1 MRIVGQRDRLC
12 IVGTQDDAIMA
23 TPELQNAQR
32 PDSSVE
38 PPAADAPE
46 TSQQMTVATSG
57 SLLADYRP
65 SWWILPAM
73 SLALLSAVLVIYL
86 GLRYEQDAV
95 VWCGVALF
103 VLVTGTLAVSSIR
116 YSWLLVR
123 DLSDWRRS
131 GKRVYK
137 M

>member
-1 MRIVGQRDRLC
+1 MTKPGV
-12 IVGTQDDAIMA
+12 
-23 TPELQNAQR
+23 QNVQR

-38 PPAADAPE
+38 PQSLNALD
-46 TSQQMTVATSG
+46 TSQQMSVATGG
-57 SLLADYRP
+57 SSLVDYRP
-65 SWWILPAM
+65 SWWVLPAM
-73 SLALLSAVLVIYL
+73 SFALLSSVLIIYM
-86 GLRYEQDAV
+86 GSRHEQDAA

-123 DLSDWRRS
+123 DLSDRRRS

-137 M
+137 V

>member
-1 MRIVGQRDRLC
+1 
-12 IVGTQDDAIMA
+12 MA
-23 TPELQNAQR
+23 TPELQNVQR
-32 PDSSVE
+32 PDNSVE

-65 SWWILPAM
+65 SWWVLPAM

-86 GLRYEQDAV
+86 GLQYAQYAV

-103 VLVTGTLAVSSIR
+103 VLVTGTLAISSIR

-131 GKRVYK
+131 GKHVHK